1 MKRWAFYL
9 LLGMLPV
16 LGGCGREQVPDNMI
30 LTHKTVQATQDKA
43 PQEVQPVPV
52 EPSVL
57 SKGMEKDSQGNIIHP
72 YFAMKYDVA
81 RDEKTFP
88 YGHPDIADRDA
99 HYMTQIND
107 WYMHFNNYRDKTVVI
122 EGDFLTIDG
131 HYFTGYSWRYMDP
144 ALWEQGYLGLL
155 HFKERCSQ
163 LKIHI

>member
-1 MKRWAFYL
+1 M
-9 LLGMLPV
+9 
-16 LGGCGREQVPDNMI
+16 
-30 LTHKTVQATQDKA
+30 
-43 PQEVQPVPV
+43 

-72 YFAMKYDVA
+72 YFAMKYDIA
-81 RDEKTFP
+81 RDEKMFP
-88 YGHPDIADRDA
+88 YDHSDTVARDA

-107 WYMHFNNYRDKTVVI
+107 RYMHFNNYHDKTVVI

-131 HYFTGYSWRYMDP
+131 HFFIGHNGPTCPYCTGGYADFECNSRQDFTSYSWRYMDP

-155 HFKERCSQ
+155 QFKERCAQ